1 MIVLEVVGVEAI
13 VAGVIL
19 VEWMLVKEVEAILV
33 VEIIVVG
40 LLLRVIFLRAL
51 SVLLVGLRVRKF

>member
-1 MIVLEVVGVEAI
+1 
-13 VAGVIL
+13 
-19 VEWMLVKEVEAILV
+19 MLVKEVEVILV